1 MTKIYLASSNYND
14 QQAQWVDAAKEA
26 LAQNP
31 TVDVVHNP
39 WDNQYKDA
47 SFDDTTGMFG
57 SLEWQMKTYQNDKN
71 AMGTADIG
79 VFLVDVDQKD
89 EGVNMELGFMSACHK
104 PAILVFLSAQDTLEK
119 DFHVNLMVAQ
129 AGTYF
134 INSDIA
140 SLATYNFDRLKSNT
154 IEDLGENFLVI

>member
-1 MTKIYLASSNYND
+1 
-14 QQAQWVDAAKEA
+14 
-26 LAQNP
+26 
-31 TVDVVHNP
+31 
-39 WDNQYKDA
+39 
-47 SFDDTTGMFG
+47 
-57 SLEWQMKTYQNDKN
+57 
-71 AMGTADIG
+71 
-79 VFLVDVDQKD
+79 
-89 EGVNMELGFMSACHK
+89 MELGFMSACHK